1 MKSLSLQGRVMFSA
15 ALVLLIFLGLTGW
28 VLDKAFRDSVE
39 RALQGRLEGQLY
51 GLLGVAE
58 FIPGKGLQV
67 TDNPPEP
74 RFSRPGSGLIAQG
87 IDAAGK
93 TVWQSGSAL
102 GLSLPAL
109 QPLGIDAARF
119 HRILIDG
126 QKWFSY
132 EYGLSWVDDLDKEH
146 RYTFRITESPATFTR
161 QLGAFRQTMI
171 TWFAFV
177 VLMLMVV
184 QAAILRWG
192 LSPLRRIEHELKE
205 VENGHSD
212 RLGEDFPRELKG
224 LARNLNL
231 LISNERRHLE
241 RYRHTLADLAHS
253 LKTPLAVLRSSAS
266 THREDEQL
274 ATLVDEQVSSMT
286 ELVEYQLQ
294 KATMVGT
301 TSVVRGVAVDEIV
314 QRVVRSLRKVYQGK
328 DIDFETRIDSGAE
341 FFGESGDLME
351 LLGNLLDNA
360 CKWCAGRVGISV
372 RAVASG
378 EWRNGLRIDVDDDG
392 QGIDAQRVDEVL
404 QRGVRGDSR
413 VPGHGIGLAVVSE
426 IVAAYGGDIQVAR
439 SDWGGARMSLR
450 IDYSL

>member
-1 MKSLSLQGRVMFSA
+1 
-15 ALVLLIFLGLTGW
+15 
-28 VLDKAFRDSVE
+28 
-39 RALQGRLEGQLY
+39 
-51 GLLGVAE
+51 
-58 FIPGKGLQV
+58 
-67 TDNPPEP
+67 
-74 RFSRPGSGLIAQG
+74 
-87 IDAAGK
+87 
-93 TVWQSGSAL
+93 
-102 GLSLPAL
+102 
-109 QPLGIDAARF
+109 
-119 HRILIDG
+119 
-126 QKWFSY
+126 
-132 EYGLSWVDDLDKEH
+132 VDDQDNEH
-146 RYTFRITESPATFTR
+146 PYTVRITESPATFTR

-171 TWFAFV
+171 SWFAFV
-177 VLMLMVV
+177 ALMLLVV

-192 LSPLRRIEHELKE
+192 LSPLRRIEHELKD
-205 VENGHSD
+205 VENGHAE

-266 THREDEQL
+266 NHREDEQL

-301 TSVVRGVAVDEIV
+301 ASVVRGVAVGEIV
-314 QRVVRSLRKVYQGK
+314 PRIIRSLRKVYQRK
-328 DIDFETRIDSGAE
+328 EIDFETGIDTGAE

-360 CKWCAGRVGISV
+360 CKWCTRRVGISV
-372 RAVASG
+372 HAVANG
-378 EWRNGLRIDVDDDG
+378 EWRNGLRIDVYDDG
-392 QGIDAQRVDEVL
+392 KGIDAQRVDEVL

-426 IVAAYGGDIQVAR
+426 IVSAYGGDIQVAQ
-439 SDWGGARMSLR
+439 SDWGGARITLR
-450 IDYSL
+450 IDYGR